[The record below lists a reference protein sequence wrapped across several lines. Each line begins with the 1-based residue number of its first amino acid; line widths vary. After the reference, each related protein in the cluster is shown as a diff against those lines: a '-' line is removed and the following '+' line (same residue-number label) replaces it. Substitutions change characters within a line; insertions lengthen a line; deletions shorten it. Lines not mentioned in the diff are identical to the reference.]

1 MMTPVELALEQQTSK
16 KSRLNF
22 SDGNREAHLH
32 AFYAW
37 LPKDLHA
44 APGMSWANVS
54 SRILG
59 YCVNTIGASPD
70 KGPVALA
77 IGTAIGSLGQ
87 ASLHQYLSRFY
98 HLLCTIRNVC
108 GIEHLS
114 ELNRKE
120 VWEQFAQNTEVTL
133 NRYHELRAYAALV
146 EKHVRFYIE
155 HLAKPDRDRLSAY
168 VLPPLPP
175 RFMERHG
182 AEQMLVARS
191 QQRRKERSDILV
203 PLYHVLVAL
212 IQLRKQAAER
222 MILAFR
228 EACKRAEA
236 GEELPLRFSYE
247 EHLPTVNRNA
257 TTIAEVHIA
266 GRGVCMEFL
275 LWNRRTWTLAHR
287 ERFSKTTVRDAKTR
301 EGSYRPAID
310 GFFLQFTGEAS
321 NLLWFG
327 DLVAGRL
334 LQQLN
339 LCGPSDRYY
348 QDRLTHARLVGAS
361 QGFSCSRPGL
371 LTPSRETGYW
381 LTRNGDV
388 FPEGELYFD
397 PEPLYLGCLYGVALA
412 TIALTNGSRVNEL
425 LQVSLDRRKTRT
437 EIVTVTKDGKTEQ
450 RKTTLH
456 LQHLLPKG
464 ARTDEERQYFLLSPQ
479 SVTLLGEILQHLMK
493 QHGNVPVVHP
503 PARGS
508 KSEYLQP
515 ERYLFQWAASSDGQT
530 GVLDIKDTV
539 ILLRFVLHGL
549 ELCTAQGEP
558 IKVTTH
564 LLRHVTAT
572 VLRDEAV
579 PVEAIQW
586 TLHHQSER
594 HQIDGVTLS
603 AATEYYTR
611 MPEEKR
617 IHYLHRFHLAVEE
630 RETALEIAVPDEHI
644 LQEMEEKLRA
654 VFERWGAINP
664 TNFGYCGRTGLCPRG
679 NYRALCIG
687 CPYLI
692 PDPDKLDEALHWEKL
707 YRELADQLRAAGS
720 LRDGQQAEAQAR
732 DLRDIIAVMRLY
744 QQAEADRQFV
754 PFYRSLPRSKK
765 ENQRTDV

>member
-1 MMTPVELALEQQTSK
+1 MITPVELALEQQTISRK
-16 KSRLNF
+16 RLNF
-22 SDGNREAHLH
+22 SNGDRQTHLH
-32 AFYAW
+32 AFYEW

-44 APGMSWANVS
+44 TPGMSWANVS

-70 KGPVALA
+70 KGPVAFA

-98 HLLCTIRNVC
+98 HLLCMIRNVC

-114 ELNRKE
+114 DLNRKD

-146 EKHVRFYIE
+146 EKHSRFYVE

-222 MILAFR
+222 MIHAFR
-228 EACKRAEA
+228 EACKRAQA
-236 GEELPLRFSYE
+236 GEALPLRFSYE
-247 EHLPTVNRNA
+247 ERLPIVNRTA
-257 TTIAEVHIA
+257 QTVAEVRID
-266 GRGVCMEFL
+266 GRPVTMTFR
-275 LWNRRTWTLAHR
+275 LWNRRSWTLAHR
-287 ERFSKTTVRDAKTR
+287 ECFSTTTLKDAETR
-301 EGSYRPAID
+301 EGSYRQEAE
-310 GFFLQFTGEAS
+310 GYFLQFDGLPAD
-321 NLLWFG
+321 LLWFG
-327 DLVAGRL
+327 DLVAHRL
-334 LQQLN
+334 LQRLD
-339 LCGPSDRYY
+339 LRGPADAEY
-348 QDRLTHARLVGAS
+348 QTRLSYARTVGAS
-361 QGFSCSRPGL
+361 QGFTCSRPGL
-371 LTPSRETGYW
+371 LTPSREEGFW
-381 LTRNGDV
+381 LTRVG
-388 FPEGELYFD
+388 FSMQPGEMVFD
-397 PEPLYLGCLYGVALA
+397 PEPLYRGCLYGAALA
-412 TIALTNGSRVNEL
+412 TMALTNGSRVNEL

-437 EIVTVTKDGKTEQ
+437 EIVTATKDGKTEQ
-450 RKTTLH
+450 RKTALH

-464 ARTDEERQYFLLSPQ
+464 ARTDEERQYFLLSPHA
-479 SVTLLGEILQHLMK
+479 VILLGEMVQGLITV
-493 QHGNVPVVHP
+493 HGCVPVVAPP
-503 PARGS
+503 PAGS
-508 KSEYLQP
+508 KSEYLVP
-515 ERYLFQWAASSDGQT
+515 ERYLFQWRATPESQT
-530 GVLDIKDTV
+530 GILDIKDTV
-539 ILLRFVLHGL
+539 ILLRFLLHGL
-549 ELCTAQGEP
+549 ELFTALGEP

-572 VLRDEAV
+572 VLREEAV

-586 TLHHQSER
+586 TLHHQPER
-594 HQIDGVTLS
+594 HPREGATLS

-617 IHYLHRFHLAVEE
+617 IQYLHHFHLAVEG
-630 RETALEIAVPDEHI
+630 RETALEIALPDERA
-644 LQEMEEKLRA
+644 LQEMDEKLRA
-654 VFERWGAINP
+654 VFERWGTINP

-687 CPYLI
+687 CPYLV
-692 PDPDKLDEALHWEKL
+692 PDPAKLEEAVHWKQLYLH
-707 YRELADQLRAAGS
+707 LADQLRAVGS
-720 LRDGQQAEAQAR
+720 LRDAQQAEAQAR
-732 DLRDIIAVMRLY
+732 DLSDLITVMQLY
-744 QQAEADRQFV
+744 VQAEADRQFV
-754 PFYRSLPRSKK
+754 PFYRTLSLTKK
-765 ENQRTDV
+765 GASSN